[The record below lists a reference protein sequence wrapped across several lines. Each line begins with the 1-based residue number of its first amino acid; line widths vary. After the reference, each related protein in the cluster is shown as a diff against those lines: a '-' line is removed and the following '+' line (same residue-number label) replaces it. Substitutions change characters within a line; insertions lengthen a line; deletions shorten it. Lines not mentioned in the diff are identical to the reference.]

1 MKLIDTNQMISK
13 ELREKA
19 SYVKN
24 CLTPVVQKY
33 GYKKAVYQYDP
44 TTKEEYIYVF
54 RTHDA
59 YCWAVCVTASSLTE
73 ANHEGGDLDLHE
85 ALVSNRERRTYG
97 VPIAPIVV
105 DACAYVDEHWCNNV
119 RCKRCGHLVLTSDA
133 DGYKFQCLHHDE
145 DLVGFEVVENIEVD
159 PTQDEYDELVQLVVD
174 EILS

>member
-1 MKLIDTNQMISK
+1 MKLVDVNQMISK

-54 RTHDA
+54 KTHDI

-85 ALVSNRERRTYG
+85 ALVSNRERRTYR
-97 VPIAPIVV
+97 VPITPIVV

-145 DLVGFEVVENIEVD
+145 DLVDFEAVENLEVD
-159 PTQDEYDELVQLVVD
+159 PTQNEYDELVKLVVD

>member
-1 MKLIDTNQMISK
+1 MKLIDMNQMISK

-33 GYKKAVYQYDP
+33 GYKKTVYQYDP

-54 RTHDA
+54 RANDA

-85 ALVSNRERRTYG
+85 ALVTNRERRIYRI
-97 VPIAPIVV
+97 PIAPIVV
-105 DACAYVDEHWCNNV
+105 EACEYVDEHWCNNV

-145 DLVGFEVVENIEVD
+145 DLVGFEAVESPEVD
-159 PTQDEYDELVQLVVD
+159 PTQNEYDELVKLVVD

>member
-1 MKLIDTNQMISK
+1 MKLIDMNQMISQ

-24 CLTPVVQKY
+24 YLTPVVQKY

-54 RTHDA
+54 GPTGF
-59 YCWAVCVTASSLTE
+59 CWAVCVTASSLTE

-85 ALVSNRERRTYG
+85 ALATNRERRIYKI
-97 VPIAPIVV
+97 PITSIVAE
-105 DACAYVDEHWCNNV
+105 ACGYVDEHWCNNV
-119 RCKRCGHLVLTSDA
+119 RCKRCGHLVLTSDV
-133 DGYKFQCLHHDE
+133 DGYKFQCLHHNE
-145 DLVGFEVVENIEVD
+145 DLVGFEVVENLEAD
-159 PTQDEYDELVQLVVD
+159 TTQNEYDELVKLVVD

>member
-1 MKLIDTNQMISK
+1 MKLVDMNQMISQ

-24 CLTPVVQKY
+24 YLTPVVQKY

-54 RTHDA
+54 GPTGF
-59 YCWAVCVTASSLTE
+59 CWAVCVTASSLTE

-85 ALVSNRERRTYG
+85 ALATNRERRIYKI
-97 VPIAPIVV
+97 PITSIVV
-105 DACAYVDEHWCNNV
+105 EACRYVDEHWCNGV
-119 RCKRCGHLVLTSDA
+119 RCKRCGHLVLASDA

-145 DLVGFEVVENIEVD
+145 DLVGFEVVENLEVD
-159 PTQDEYDELVQLVVD
+159 PTQNEYDELVKLVVD

>member
-1 MKLIDTNQMISK
+1 MKLIDVNQMISK

-54 RTHDA
+54 RAHDV

-85 ALVSNRERRTYG
+85 ALVSNRERRTYR

-145 DLVGFEVVENIEVD
+145 DLVGFEAVESIEVD
-159 PTQDEYDELVQLVVD
+159 PTQDEYDELVKLVVD

>member
-1 MKLIDTNQMISK
+1 MKLINMNQMISK

-33 GYKKAVYQYDP
+33 GYKKAAYQYDP

-54 RTHDA
+54 GPTGF
-59 YCWAVCVTASSLTE
+59 CWVVCVTASSLTE

-85 ALVSNRERRTYG
+85 ALVSNLERRIYR
-97 VPIAPIVV
+97 VPIAPIVAE
-105 DACAYVDEHWCNNV
+105 ACEYVDEHWCNNV

-145 DLVGFEVVENIEVD
+145 DLVGFEAVESPEVD
-159 PTQDEYDELVQLVVD
+159 PTQNEYDELVKLVVD

>member
-1 MKLIDTNQMISK
+1 MKLIDVNQMISK

-85 ALVSNRERRTYG
+85 ALVSNRERRTYR

-145 DLVGFEVVENIEVD
+145 GLVGFETVENIEVD
-159 PTQDEYDELVQLVVD
+159 PTQDEYDELVKLVVD
-174 EILS
+174 KILS

>member
-1 MKLIDTNQMISK
+1 MKLIDMNQMISK

-19 SYVKN
+19 LYVKN
-24 CLTPVVQKY
+24 HLTPVVQKY

-85 ALVSNRERRTYG
+85 ALVSNRERRTYR

-105 DACAYVDEHWCNNV
+105 DACTYVDEHWCNNV

-159 PTQDEYDELVQLVVD
+159 PTQDEYDELVKLVVD